1 MCLEARELAQAG
13 SERGPAAGAAP
24 PRNGPSRLRRDS
36 AGPGGRPCPPHP
48 PQPEPRAAA
57 NAAAPAP
64 DAARRLLAVGR
75 AVGLRGRGR
84 RPPPG
89 PRPRRRRV
97 PALRPRGAP
106 ARPAAPAGGR
116 QLLQPPAPAA
126 AAHLR
131 ALRAPG
137 ALAQP
142 QPQPPGRV
150 LAQRL
155 ALAPP
160 ALPSCSHMQYQSVNW
175 GGGRHR
181 ENALRPDGPQY
192 WLPSLGQGRGP
203 GPPYLPFSFRPG
215 WGKRKETPKNQQKTQ
230 NRRLFICF

>member
-1 MCLEARELAQAG
+1 MCLEAREGARAG

-36 AGPGGRPCPPHP
+36 AGPRGRPCPPQP
-48 PQPEPRAAA
+48 PQPEPRAAAAAA

-75 AVGLRGRGR
+75 ALGLRGRGR

-97 PALRPRGAP
+97 PALRPRRAP

-116 QLLQPPAPAA
+116 QLLQPPP

-131 ALRAPG
+131 VPGAPG

-160 ALPSCSHMQYQSVNW
+160 SCSHMQYQSGDGAAAATQKTRCASARRPPSV
-175 GGGRHR
+175 GCPLLGR
-181 ENALRPDGPQY
+181 
-192 WLPSLGQGRGP
+192 GRGP
-203 GPPYLPFSFRPG
+203 GLPYLPFSFQPG
-215 WGKRKETPKNQQKTQ
+215 WGKRKESPPKKPTENTE
-230 NRRLFICF
+230 